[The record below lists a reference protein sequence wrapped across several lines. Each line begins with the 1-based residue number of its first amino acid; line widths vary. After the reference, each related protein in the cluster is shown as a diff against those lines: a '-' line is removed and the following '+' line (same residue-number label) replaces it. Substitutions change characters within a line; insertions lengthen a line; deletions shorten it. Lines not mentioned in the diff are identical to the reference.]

1 MKCIKPHSFKQETQ
15 HISET
20 QTLPLENCSGLIT
33 NYVYVTDKKTEE
45 YGEDRYE
52 KTFTCYSQMHRFK
65 SEQNCD
71 NENRC
76 NSRYVLRKQDSTY
89 DEVA

>member
-1 MKCIKPHSFKQETQ
+1 
-15 HISET
+15 
-20 QTLPLENCSGLIT
+20 
-33 NYVYVTDKKTEE
+33 VTDKNSEQ
-45 YGEDRYE
+45 YGEVRYE
-52 KTFTCYSQMHRFK
+52 KTFTCYYKMHRFE
-65 SEQNCD
+65 SEQNRG